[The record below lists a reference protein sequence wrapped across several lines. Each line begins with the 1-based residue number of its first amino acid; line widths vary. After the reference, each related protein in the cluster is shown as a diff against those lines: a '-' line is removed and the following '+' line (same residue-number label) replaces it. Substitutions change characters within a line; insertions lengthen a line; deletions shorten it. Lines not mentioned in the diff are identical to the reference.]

1 MAQKLITK
9 PIVEALA
16 KTPYKS
22 TENVAADDKKVI
34 ARFFGGC
41 ACTWYVLEDDSFFK
55 DYKTDEKTGLL
66 VPTSLDANNLEPNM
80 TVFGAATLGHGLE
93 LGPFSLAEIS
103 AIHFPPFG
111 LGLERDIMVTPFKY
125 TLGEL
130 RKRHGEEW
138 M

>member
-9 PIVEALA
+9 PIIDALA
-16 KTPYKS
+16 KTPYRS
-22 TENVAADDKKVI
+22 TEKVAPDDKKVI

-55 DYKTDEKTGLL
+55 DYKLDEKTGLL
-66 VPTSLDANNLEPNM
+66 VPTSLDADHIEPNM
-80 TVFGAATLGHGLE
+80 TVFGAVTLGHGLE
-93 LGPFSLAEIS
+93 LGPFSLKEIS
-103 AIHFPPFG
+103 SIHFPPFG
-111 LGLERDIMVTPFKY
+111 LGLERDIMVTPLKE

-130 RKRHGEEW
+130 RKCYGEEW